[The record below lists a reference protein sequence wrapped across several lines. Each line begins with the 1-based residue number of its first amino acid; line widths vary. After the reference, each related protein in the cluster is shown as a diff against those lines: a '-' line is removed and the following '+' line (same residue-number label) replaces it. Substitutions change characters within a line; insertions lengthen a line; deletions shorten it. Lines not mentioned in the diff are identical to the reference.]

1 MVDDTF
7 AIRLD
12 ALGRERGRFCL
23 GLDPSPAT
31 LEHWGLPV
39 SADGVREMG
48 RRVLDG
54 IGDVLAVVKPQSAYF
69 EQFGAAGVEV
79 LAELIA
85 AAQDQG
91 LLVIL
96 DGKRGDIDS
105 TTEAYGRA
113 LIGPDSAMGADAT
126 TVHAYLG
133 LDGLR
138 IMIDRAVEVGATLF
152 VVVRSSNSGAWPL
165 QDAQVRP
172 GVNVADMLRDQVRE
186 TNAERAPA
194 VPLGAVVGATYEQL
208 DAGWLAGFGGAP
220 LLAPGVGA
228 QGATWD
234 DIRRRFAG
242 VLGDVIPSASRSVLR
257 EGPDPAAFSRAVR
270 GAAARALE
278 LLADES

>member
-1 MVDDTF
+1 VPDATF
-7 AIRLD
+7 VSKLEE
-12 ALGRERGRFCL
+12 LGRARGRFCL
-23 GLDPSPAT
+23 GLDPSAAT

-39 SADGVREMG
+39 TADGVRELG

-54 IGDVLAVVKPQSAYF
+54 IGEELAVIKPQSAYF

-85 AAQDQG
+85 AAREQG

-138 IMIDRAVEVGATLF
+138 TMVDRAVDVGATLF
-152 VVVRSSNSGAWPL
+152 VVVRSSNAGAWPL

-172 GVNVADMLRDQVRE
+172 GTSVADMLRDQVRE
-186 TNAERAPA
+186 TNAEQAPRT
-194 VPLGAVVGATYEQL
+194 PLGAVVGATYAKL
-208 DAGWLAGFGGAP
+208 DAQWLAGFGGAP

-228 QGATWD
+228 QGATWE
-234 DIRRRFAG
+234 DIRTRFAG
-242 VLGDVIPSASRSVLR
+242 VLGDVIPSASRSLLR
-257 EGPDPAAFSRAVR
+257 EGPDPTSFAKAVR
-270 GAAARALE
+270 VTAEQSRE
-278 LLADES
+278 LLAT

>member
-1 MVDDTF
+1 VADATF
-7 AIRLD
+7 VSRLG

-23 GLDPSPAT
+23 GLDPSAAT
-31 LEHWGLPV
+31 LKHWGLPV
-39 SADGVREMG
+39 SAEGVRELG

-54 IGDVLAVVKPQSAYF
+54 VGEVLGVIKPQSAYF

-85 AAQDQG
+85 EAHEQG

-113 LIGPDSAMGADAT
+113 LIGPGSALGADAT

-138 IMIDRAVEVGATLF
+138 TMVDRAVDVGATLF
-152 VVVRSSNSGAWPL
+152 VVVRSSNAGAWPL

-172 GVNVADMLRDQVRE
+172 GITVVDMLRDQIRE
-186 TNAERAPA
+186 TNTERAPA
-194 VPLGAVVGATYEQL
+194 TPLGAVVGATYSRL
-208 DAGWLAGFGGAP
+208 DAEWLAGFGGAP

-234 DIRRRFAG
+234 DIRARFAG
-242 VLGDVIPSASRSVLR
+242 VLADVIPSASRSLLR
-257 EGPDPAAFSRAVR
+257 EGPDPASFSRAVR
-270 GAAARALE
+270 AAAEQSRE
-278 LLADES
+278 LLAET